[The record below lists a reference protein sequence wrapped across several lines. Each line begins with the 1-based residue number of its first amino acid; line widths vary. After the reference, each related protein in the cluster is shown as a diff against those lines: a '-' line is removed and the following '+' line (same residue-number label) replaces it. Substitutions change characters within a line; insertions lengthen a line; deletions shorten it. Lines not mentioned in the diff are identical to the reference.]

1 MGMNSDRTTATGW
14 RIIAA
19 APPDAARLCVGA
31 APAEVVRRVRA
42 LYNLCGA
49 AHGEAAS
56 VALGLKA
63 PASTLD
69 AAMRRE
75 IVRDHVVA
83 VLMDWPTLFGLP
95 PDRATL
101 AAVGGLTGGDADDAA
116 AAALRRGLTGAD
128 LDPGTFSPAD
138 LDAWLAAGATPT
150 VRLLRQA
157 RQVLDPAWGR
167 ALLPPPTAADIL
179 ALLDDAAVAPRDA
192 GILGHHADRPLLR
205 ALLADEGASLFV
217 RMMARLLDLLSCL
230 DPVAAACGPELGAGP
245 EAADVELAGVG
256 RARAARGTLIHR
268 AVLGADGL
276 VADYRVLSP
285 TVWALRPGGILDRML
300 AALPSASASA
310 VPLSRLVLSCV
321 NSCVPV
327 TLHDQRAS
335 HAGEGGPSMEK
346 SAHA

>member
-1 MGMNSDRTTATGW
+1 MGMNSDRTTAPGW

-56 VALGLKA
+56 VALGLKT

-83 VLMDWPTLFGLP
+83 VLMDWPALFGLP

-101 AAVGGLTGGDADDAA
+101 AAVGGLTGGNADGAA
-116 AAALRRGLTGAD
+116 AVALRRGLTGAD

-138 LDAWLAAGATPT
+138 LDAWLTAGATPT

-167 ALLPPPTAADIL
+167 AMLPPPTATDIL
-179 ALLDDAAVAPRDA
+179 ALLDDAEVAPRDA

-205 ALLADEGASLFV
+205 ALLAAEGASLFV

-230 DPVAAACGPELGAGP
+230 EPVAAARGPEDAMGT
-245 EAADVELAGVG
+245 ELAGVG

-300 AALPSASASA
+300 AALPPASAAA